1 MYELLGYIAIC
12 SCKYFTYE
20 SVYWCY
26 ICQSVSLIILNINIE
41 GDEYYLFLHD

>member
-26 ICQSVSLIILNINIE
+26 IRQSVSLIILNINIE